1 MLASGFVMF
10 IVMVVLYINVY
21 SFLQFYIQ
29 VILYSHHYT
38 YIYIV
43 SIFIQISIN
52 RRWNR
57 PCLFEVT
64 TEDKGDN

>member
-29 VILYSHHYT
+29 VILYSHDYT
-38 YIYIV
+38 CIYIV
-43 SIFIQISIN
+43 SIYIHVGDETD
-52 RRWNR
+52 RV
-57 PCLFEVT
+57 CL
-64 TEDKGDN
+64 KLYKLLPM